1 MINRLKNYGCEAQAI
16 EQPLDLSVP
25 ENLMILSVYLAMP
38 DIDNRRRSMKIT
50 EGVRAAKKQGRWLG
64 KAPFGYKIERDE
76 KNKPLLIPGDKAP
89 IVKRIFT
96 DIAKGFTQTEVRE
109 NLRKQ
114 K

>member
-64 KAPFGYKIERDE
+64 KAPFGYKIERM
-76 KNKPLLIPGDKAP
+76 
-89 IVKRIFT
+89 KRT
-96 DIAKGFTQTEVRE
+96 SPYWCRE
-109 NLRKQ
+109 TKLKS
-114 K
+114 